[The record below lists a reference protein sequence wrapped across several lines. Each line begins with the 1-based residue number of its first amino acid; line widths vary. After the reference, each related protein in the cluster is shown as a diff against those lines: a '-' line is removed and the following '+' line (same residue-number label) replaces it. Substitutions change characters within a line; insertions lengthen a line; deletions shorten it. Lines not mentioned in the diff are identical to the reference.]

1 MNQYKPL
8 HKKNL
13 ILKDLGDEFL
23 IYSAEHKEIHV
34 INPTAQLIWNM
45 CDGEHSL
52 SDIEQEIRA
61 HFSISPERDITGDIQ
76 STLNIF
82 RTKGLLENEV
92 ELG

>member
-8 HKKNL
+8 HKTNL
-13 ILKDLGDEFL
+13 ILKDIGDEFL

-45 CDGEHSL
+45 CDGDHSL

-61 HFSISPERDITGDIQ
+61 RFSIPPERDITGDIQ

>member
-1 MNQYKPL
+1 MNQYKPV
-8 HKKNL
+8 HKRNL

-45 CDGEHSL
+45 CDGEHSI
-52 SDIEQEIRA
+52 SDIEEQIRV
-61 HFSISPERDITGDIQ
+61 HFSIPPERDIVGDIQ
-76 STLNIF
+76 STLDIF
-82 RTKGLLENEV
+82 RNKGLLENEA

>member
-1 MNQYKPL
+1 MNEYRPL
-8 HKKNL
+8 HKNNL

-23 IYSAEHKEIHV
+23 IYSAENKEIHV

-45 CDGEHSL
+45 CDGEHSM
-52 SDIEQEIRA
+52 SDIEHEIQT
-61 HFSISPERDITGDIQ
+61 HFSIPPDRDIKEDIQ

-82 RTKGLLENEV
+82 RDKGLLKNEA

>member
-1 MNQYKPL
+1 MNQYKPV
-8 HKKNL
+8 HKRNL

-45 CDGEHSL
+45 CDGEHSI
-52 SDIEQEIRA
+52 SDIEGEIRVRL
-61 HFSISPERDITGDIQ
+61 SIPPERDVAGDIQ
-76 STLNIF
+76 NTLNIF
-82 RTKGLLENEV
+82 RDKGFLENEV